1 VLGSIGEDGYF
12 KLWQEDVTQA
22 PKSGRRFKSIM
33 HPVAAKSKLPW
44 MSLDFKNINAET
56 YLALITRDGNLSIM
70 EPKDHDNLS
79 GDWMDWMEN
88 RNFQVCPIPPR
99 AEEAGFR
106 VRFHPDKLPCWTA
119 IVAGLDRKALSMA
132 VVAMGVVKIYRTD
145 KERRL
150 YLAAELTG
158 ARSLVRD
165 VAWAAGSVRGYDV
178 LATAGKDGVVRV
190 YELKTPEVKP
200 SEQDKRTTSTQI
212 TPTPTTNKETLPQPR
227 ITRNAPSG
235 IGAGLAGAAR
245 MHDGRSDNS
254 TNPSRVKQTVELV
267 AELTE
272 HRGAVWRVTFSAMG
286 TNSTI
291 LIQLI
296 FEIPLTCTGDVLAS
310 AGDDGTVRTWKRG
323 VNNTWFEY
331 ATIESKTFS

>member
-1 VLGSIGEDGYF
+1 MLSALINHNIYITQVRWNGPFAGQVLGSIGEDGYF
-12 KLWQEDVTQA
+12 KLWQEDITQA

-88 RNFQVCPIPPR
+88 QNFQVCPMPPR
-99 AEEAGFR
+99 SEEASFK

-119 IVAGLDRKALSMA
+119 ITAGLDRKALSMA

-158 ARSLVRD
+158 ARGLVRD

-190 YELKTPEVKP
+190 YEVKTPEIKP
-200 SEQDKRTTSTQI
+200 SEQNNKSTTTATTTTTPRTT
-212 TPTPTTNKETLPQPR
+212 PTATTNNQNIPQPR
-227 ITRNAPSG
+227 VTRNALSG
-235 IGAGLAGAAR
+235 IGAGLAGASISR
-245 MHDGRSDNS
+245 MHDGRADNS
-254 TNPSRVKQTVELV
+254 PNPSRVKHTVDMV
-267 AELTE
+267 AQLTE

-286 TNSTI
+286 
-291 LIQLI
+291 
-296 FEIPLTCTGDVLAS
+296 EIPRHILPHGVLQ
-310 AGDDGTVRTWKRG
+310 T
-323 VNNTWFEY
+323 N
-331 ATIESKTFS
+331 II